1 MPTYENINVPP
12 RSCSC
17 LWAPPQYGTVGDTER
32 YEVAW
37 CTKARHGARLIPAGT
52 ITGAH
57 VVHTSKYIQIT
68 GTLNQQNLNIPEG
81 DSGGELDPSGA
92 DGKGNPI
99 GGIVVGPG
107 KDGKMIQ
114 FNRWTQFIG
123 SNTVGYQDTR
133 LRMCKG
139 MR

>member
-1 MPTYENINVPP
+1 MPTCAIADVPP
-12 RSCSC
+12 CPCSC

-68 GTLNQQNLNIPEG
+68 GTLNQRNLNIPEG

-107 KDGKMIQ
+107 KDGNMIQ
-114 FNRWTQFIG
+114 FNRWTQFVG
-123 SNTVGYQDTR
+123 SNMVSYGESR
-133 LRMCKG
+133 VWVCKG
-139 MR
+139 TR